1 MAFEKPKKLTEIYE
15 QDGGEEAFAL
25 AVTKMVDDSQDEHA
39 AYRDKCAENEMEWRN
54 DGWNDKVA
62 VTKEDDSKPH
72 PSIPILW
79 ATVENGVADD
89 MDNFPDQV
97 IRGVNYDDDIKSIIA
112 TEFLRFTLQRIGYK
126 KLYEKKCRAA
136 RKVGVG
142 TLYPFWNPELA
153 NGLGDID
160 AKSLAIDQLRW
171 DPKTEDINKGRFVA
185 IDEYLSE
192 EDVYEMFPDIDLEEC
207 FPDDENSREP
217 RTEQIANIRSGEK
230 EGQVRVITVKW
241 TEKEPRVIETRS
253 KKQER
258 VGNRTW
264 ISSAIII
271 GRKVPEYKPK
281 EYEYNRYMINM
292 TPYSQ
297 IDGEP
302 VGLGVIDYFKD
313 ASDVVNRFE
322 SEFIANIQ
330 ASSATRYL
338 VSRSANINE
347 KDLLNYKKK
356 IIKGDVIN
364 INAAREIKPTPF
376 STVALNYKSNKLAE
390 VKEFSGQ
397 DVFNTGNVRGGVSSG
412 VGIESMKESGAK
424 RSRLTEQRLWEDHR
438 DFVKDIL
445 KLAQEYYNVERVIRL
460 SRESQD
466 QIEKMIQQAMEVIA
480 ARQQAKQQEQS
491 GQAGQMDTREEAMA
505 MALPEGVTLV
515 GNQLS
520 VDFKKFNLKYI
531 DLDYD
536 IQIIS
541 QQNSPATS
549 NMINAMVS
557 QAVGN
562 GQMPYDLGFELME
575 WQGKEHV
582 EKKVREYTDKDAQVK
597 QAMQSAQEAA
607 EYAKQMAAM
616 VEKVTKENLV
626 LQDQVWNQKI
636 KVLRAELKNNTTEE
650 GNMQDAGEADE
661 AYVDALQAEIS
672 KKLISPSA

>member
-15 QDGGEEAFAL
+15 QDGGEEAFAI

-39 AYRDKCAENEMEWRN
+39 EYRDKCAENEMEWRN
-54 DGWNDKVA
+54 DGWNDK
-62 VTKEDDSKPH
+62 TPQNKEDESKPH

-97 IRGVNYDDDIKSIIA
+97 VRGVNYDDDIRSIIA
-112 TEFLRFTLQRIGYK
+112 TEFLRFTLQRIGYR
-126 KLYEKKCRAA
+126 KLYEKKCRAT

-153 NGLGDID
+153 KGLGDID
-160 AKSLAIDQLRW
+160 AKSLTIDQLRW

-185 IDEYLSE
+185 IDEYLDE
-192 EDVYEMFPDIDLEEC
+192 QDVYEMFPGIDLEEC
-207 FPDDENSREP
+207 FPDDENSRAP
-217 RTEQIANIRSGEK
+217 RTEQVANVRSGEK

-241 TEKEPRVIETRS
+241 MEKEPRVIETRS

-264 ISSAIII
+264 ISSAIVI
-271 GRKVPEYKPK
+271 GCKVFDYKPK
-281 EYEYNRYMINM
+281 MYEYNRYMINM

-376 STVALNYKSNKLAE
+376 STVALNYKSAKLAE

-424 RSRLTEQRLWEDHR
+424 RSRLTEGALWEDHR

-445 KLAQEYYNVERVIRL
+445 KLAQEHYDVKRVIRL

-466 QIEKMIQQAMEVIA
+466 QIEKMINQAMETIA
-480 ARQQAKQQEQS
+480 AQQ
-491 GQAGQMDTREEAMA
+491 QAGQPGQTDTREAAMA

-520 VDFKKFNLKYI
+520 VDFKIFDLKYI

-536 IQIIS
+536 IQIIP
-541 QQNSPATS
+541 QRNSPATS
-549 NMINAMVS
+549 GMINAMVQ

-562 GQMPYDLGFELME
+562 GQMPADLGFELME
-575 WQGKEHV
+575 WQGKEQII
-582 EKKVREYTDKDAQVK
+582 KKVRQYYDKDAQVK
-597 QAMQSAQEAA
+597 QATQAAQEAA
-607 EYAKQMAAM
+607 DYAKQMAAM

-636 KVLRAELKNNTTEE
+636 KVLRAERNNNSNEE
-650 GNMQDAGEADE
+650 GTMQDTGEADE
-661 AYVDALQAEIS
+661 ADLDALQAEIS
-672 KKLISPSA
+672 QKLMGKSA